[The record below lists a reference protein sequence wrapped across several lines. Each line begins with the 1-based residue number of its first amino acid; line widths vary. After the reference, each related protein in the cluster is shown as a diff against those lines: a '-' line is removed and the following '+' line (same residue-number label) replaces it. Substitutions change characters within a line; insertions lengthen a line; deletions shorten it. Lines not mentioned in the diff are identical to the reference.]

1 MSRPLDLPIDP
12 FLPQVEAALRA
23 RKDVVLVAEPG
34 AGKTTRVP
42 PAIVGSGLLG
52 DGKLVMLQ
60 PRRVAA
66 RAAAS
71 RIADEQGWRV
81 GEEVGYQVR
90 FEKVLTA
97 RTPLRIVTEGVLVRQ
112 LVSDPSLGEGGDGVG
127 CVVVDEFHER
137 SLDADLALAM
147 LKEAKGLRE
156 DLRIVVMS
164 ATLDADAVASFLGDN
179 VEVLH
184 VPGRLFPV
192 DIEYAGDDPRPVEE
206 RVARVLRGHFDDEAA
221 ASASG
226 DVLVFLP
233 GVREIENT
241 MREIRRDAERAGYD
255 VLPLHGQLEKE
266 EQDEAVRFIEGGR
279 PRVICAT
286 NVAET
291 SLTLPGVRLVVDSGL
306 VRQAGYDAKRG
317 VSTLT
322 TERISRASAEQRAGR
337 AGRVAA
343 GRCIRLWS
351 RMTHN
356 ALPAYDV
363 PEVRR
368 TDLCDAALA
377 VRAWGGDPATFDWF
391 ERPDA
396 HLLAAADKLLS
407 LLGAVEDNRITPTG
421 RALQA
426 MPLHPRPA
434 RLMTA
439 APASLQREAATLAA
453 AIGEG
458 VDVPGRRTASVGELL
473 VAVEARKID
482 TTRIRRARD
491 ALLRMSDPSPKH
503 SLRHEGQIDSIA
515 KLLLI
520 AYPDRVCRRR
530 STDVATLATGGGVR
544 LPEPS
549 AVRGDWFLALDL
561 RRGNFAKAQQA
572 DVSLVAEIEVEWLG
586 ELLPQHV
593 TREQAAE
600 WDEAKQAVVAVRRT
614 RYLDL
619 VLDEQR
625 GGKVDP
631 DAAREVLATHFEL
644 WPALERSRDH
654 RSLIARIDLL
664 RQRLPKHLRPD
675 TPLRDFWNDVY
686 DAAMTAALS
695 EGNPSAACLVKRAGE
710 AVIAATYTTGWD
722 RALSQYAPETI
733 QVPSGSNI
741 RLDYNADGRDLA
753 RLFSEYE
760 DPDEPAEELDGE
772 RPVLA
777 VRLQEL
783 FGLAQTPRVC
793 GGAVPVMLHL
803 LGPNMR
809 PVQVT
814 DDLASFWKNTYPQV
828 RKDLRARYAKH
839 SWPENPLEAPPMRGA
854 KRRRPDG

>member
-1 MSRPLDLPIDP
+1 MSRLLDLPIDP
-12 FLPQVEAALRA
+12 FLPQVEAALRTG
-23 RKDVVLVAEPG
+23 RDVVLVAEPG

-42 PAIVGSGLLG
+42 PAIVKSGLLG

-71 RIADEQGWRV
+71 RIADEQGWLV
-81 GEEVGYQVR
+81 GREVGYQVR
-90 FEKVLTA
+90 FEKVLTND
-97 RTPLRIVTEGVLVRQ
+97 TPLRIFTEGVLVRQ
-112 LVSDPSLGEGGDGVG
+112 LVGDPSLDGIN
-127 CVVVDEFHER
+127 CVVLDEFHER

-147 LKEAKGLRE
+147 LKEARALRD

-164 ATLDADAVASFLGDN
+164 ATLDADAVATFLGSD

-192 DIEYAGDDPRPVEE
+192 DVSYAGDDPRPVEE
-206 RVARVLRGHFDDEAA
+206 RVARVLRNELETESEAI
-221 ASASG
+221 ASGSGMVG

-241 MREIRRDAERAGYD
+241 MREIRRDAQRAGYD

-266 EQDEAVRFIEGGR
+266 EQDEAVHFVEGGGRR

-291 SLTLPGVRLVVDSGL
+291 SLTLPGVRLVIDTGM

-322 TERISRASAEQRAGR
+322 TERISRASAEQRGGR

-356 ALPAYDV
+356 ALPAFDV

-368 TDLCDAALA
+368 TDLCEAALA
-377 VRAWGGDPATFDWF
+377 VRAWGGDPPSFDWF
-391 ERPDA
+391 EKPDA
-396 HLLAAADKLLS
+396 HLLAAADKLLV
-407 LLGAVEDNRITPTG
+407 LLGATDAGRLTPIG

-426 MPLHPRPA
+426 LPLHPRPA
-434 RLMTA
+434 RLMIA
-439 APASLQREAATLAA
+439 APPSLQREAAPLAA

-458 VDVPGRRTASVGELL
+458 ADVPGKRTATVRDLL
-473 VAVEARKID
+473 VAIKAGKID

-491 ALLRMSDPSPKH
+491 ALLRVSDRNPKL
-503 SLRHEGQIDSIA
+503 SLRRDSGIDSIE

-530 STDVATLATGGGVR
+530 SPEVATLATGGGVR
-544 LPEPS
+544 LPDAS

-572 DVSLVAEIEVEWLG
+572 DVSLVAEIEEEWLG

-593 TREQAAE
+593 TRETAAE
-600 WDEAKQAVVAVRRT
+600 WNEPKQAVVGVRRT

-619 VLDEQR
+619 VIDEQS
-625 GGKVDP
+625 GEPVEP
-631 DAAREVLATHFEL
+631 ASAETVLRA
-644 WPALERSRDH
+644 
-654 RSLIARIDLL
+654 
-664 RQRLPKHLRPD
+664 HLD
-675 TPLRDFWNDVY
+675 
-686 DAAMTAALS
+686 
-695 EGNPSAACLVKRAGE
+695 E
-710 AVIAATYTTGWD
+710 AVIWSDEQLGALYRRAQFILGSPLASDLPLPTVSDLIWRACEGAASVRDVLLNARTIAQSSLYADPQRRLERW
-722 RALSQYAPETI
+722 APEVI
-733 QVPSGSNI
+733 EVPTGSHI
-741 RLDYNADGRDLA
+741 RLDWSDAVVAPEDGG
-753 RLFSEYE
+753 
-760 DPDEPAEELDGE
+760 GE
-772 RPVLA
+772 GEVRAPVLA

-783 FGLAQTPRVC
+783 FGLAETPRV
-793 GGAVPVMLHL
+793 GAPPGVPVMLHL
-803 LGPNMR
+803 LAPNMR
-809 PVQVT
+809 PQQVT

-828 RKDLRARYAKH
+828 RKDLRARYPKH
-839 SWPENPLEAPPMRGA
+839 SWPEDPLAAEPIRGA
-854 KRRRPDG
+854 KRRRPGG